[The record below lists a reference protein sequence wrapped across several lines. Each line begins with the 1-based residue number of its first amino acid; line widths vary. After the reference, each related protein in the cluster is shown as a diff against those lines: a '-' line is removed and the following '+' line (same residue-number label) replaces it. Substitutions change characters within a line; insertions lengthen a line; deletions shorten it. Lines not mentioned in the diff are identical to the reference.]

1 MNLPDIG
8 GDPRLA
14 AAIKLALEEDVGP
27 GDVTTDSLVDPA
39 AIATGEILSR
49 AECRVAGG
57 PVAAAVLRAV
67 SPDVVC
73 ETVVPDGADVAK
85 GGAIIR
91 FRGPARAILVGE
103 RTALNF
109 MQRMCGIAT
118 LTRAFTRVVEDLGTL
133 ILDTRKT
140 TPGLRFLE
148 KYSVLCGGGTNHR
161 FGLFDRVLMKD
172 NHRRLWAGHNPG
184 RLDLAVLEARRL
196 HPDVMVEIEVESL
209 DELRSAL
216 PGRPEWIMLDN
227 MDCDTMREAV
237 RVNAHQA
244 KLEAS
249 GGITLANVR
258 AVAETGVD
266 AISLGCL
273 THSAPSIDLS
283 LEWSVA

>member
-1 MNLPDIG
+1 MDLPDIAS
-8 GDPRLA
+8 DPRLA
-14 AAIKLALEEDVGP
+14 AAIKLALDEDVGT
-27 GDVTTDSLVDPA
+27 GDVTTDALVDRG

-57 PVAAAVLRAV
+57 PVAAAVLHAV

-73 ETVVPDGADVAK
+73 ETVVPDGDDVEK
-85 GGAIIR
+85 GGTILR
-91 FRGPARAILVGE
+91 FRGPAWAILVAE

-118 LTRAFTRVVEDLGTL
+118 LTRTFTREVADLGTL

-140 TPGLRFLE
+140 TPGLRFIE

-184 RLDLAVLEARRL
+184 RLDLAVLEARRR
-196 HPDVMVEIEVESL
+196 HPGVMVEIEVESL

-216 PGRPEWIMLDN
+216 PGEPEWIMLDN

-237 RVNAHQA
+237 RINAHRS

-249 GGITLANVR
+249 GGITLRNVR

-283 LEWSVA
+283 LEWAVS